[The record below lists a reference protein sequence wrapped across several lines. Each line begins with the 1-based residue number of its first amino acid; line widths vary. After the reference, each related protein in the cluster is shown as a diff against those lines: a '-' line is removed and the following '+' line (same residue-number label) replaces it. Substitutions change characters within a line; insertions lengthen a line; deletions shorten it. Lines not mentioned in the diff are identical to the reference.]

1 MLCFRKPK
9 GRSTKSI
16 NDEVLRSVLENDPK
30 TSDREYKT
38 NFNVSNRTISNYLR
52 VTGKKKKGF
61 INGFY
66 LNEEQPNLGMQ

>member
-1 MLCFRKPK
+1 M
-9 GRSTKSI
+9 
-16 NDEVLRSVLENDPK
+16 LENDPK

-52 VTGKKKKGF
+52 VTGKKKGF

-66 LNEEQPNLGMQ
+66 LNEEQQNLGMQ